1 MSRLLSVF
9 LLTLV
14 TSPVL
19 GAAPMPPV
27 NGTVAAPTGTV
38 NASDS
43 LKGKL
48 ATLQDYFTEE
58 EWKQVSH
65 YLLDAAL
72 DGLQGTEDASL
83 APDLAFRLEILQR
96 RMRVEGDGYIKDLSQ
111 KWDAMMI
118 PPPPV
123 VYEPRPL
130 PAWGAPSAPVNTP
143 PAPPR

>member
-1 MSRLLSVF
+1 MSRLLAV
-9 LLTLV
+9 LLLALTAIPALA
-14 TSPVL
+14 
-19 GAAPMPPV
+19 AAPAPV
-27 NGTVAAPTGTV
+27 RPATVGAPTGTV

-48 ATLQDYFTEE
+48 TSLQDYFTED

-72 DGLQGTEDASL
+72 DGLQGTEEASL

-96 RMRVEGDGYIKDLSQ
+96 RMRVEGNGYINELSQ
-111 KWDAMMI
+111 KWDAMMV

-130 PAWGAPSAPVNTP
+130 PIWGAPLAPVNATP
-143 PAPPR
+143 PLPR